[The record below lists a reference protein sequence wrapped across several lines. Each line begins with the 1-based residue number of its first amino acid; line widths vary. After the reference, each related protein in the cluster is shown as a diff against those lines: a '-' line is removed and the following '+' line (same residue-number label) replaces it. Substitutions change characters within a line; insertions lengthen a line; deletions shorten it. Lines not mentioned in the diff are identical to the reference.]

1 MEAGP
6 GILIDCV
13 HLSGTTYDRG
23 KMQNP
28 VPLFFKSV
36 LGEGKGGAHSSSSP
50 HLTREQSLAGGKPAI
65 SNRGLQMTSAREGGS
80 SLQLTAEEQD
90 S

>member
-36 LGEGKGGAHSSSSP
+36 LGEGKGGAHRSP
-50 HLTREQSLAGGKPAI
+50 QLLFSTSNQRAKPGRWEA
-65 SNRGLQMTSAREGGS
+65 SNQ
-80 SLQLTAEEQD
+80 Q
-90 S
+90 